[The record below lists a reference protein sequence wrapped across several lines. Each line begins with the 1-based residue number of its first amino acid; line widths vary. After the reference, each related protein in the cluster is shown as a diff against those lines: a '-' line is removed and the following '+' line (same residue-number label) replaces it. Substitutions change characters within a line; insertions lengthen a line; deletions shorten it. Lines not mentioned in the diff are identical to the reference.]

1 MQKRN
6 IETELRES
14 YLEYSLAVIVGRA
27 IPDARDGLKPVHRRI
42 LYAQHELSNF
52 YNRPSKK
59 SARIVGDVIGKYH
72 PHGDTAVYDAIVRM
86 AQDFNMRDPLIIGQ
100 GNFGSIDGD
109 APAAMRY
116 TEVRMSK
123 LAQELLADIEKNTVD
138 FRPNYDNT
146 LEEPVVLPAKF
157 PNLLL
162 NGSSGIAVGM
172 ATNIPPHN
180 LGELCDAVLY
190 LLDNPQATVNDLLQF
205 VKGPDFPTAGYAFIS
220 KGFYDAYREGHGS
233 IKVRGRIQIE
243 TRKKNMESIVITEI
257 PYALNKSI
265 LVQKIAAL
273 VNDRTIED
281 VTDLRDESDMR
292 GIRIVLDLKRGAA
305 SNIIINKL
313 YKYTPLETTFAVNM
327 LAVVD
332 NRPVRLNLLT
342 ALTCFLDHRREVV
355 IRRTQFDLEKAKARA
370 HILEGLRIAIDN
382 IDAVIALIRG
392 SQTPD
397 EAKIGLM
404 ERFALTEI
412 QAKAILEM
420 RLQRLTG
427 LQREELELEYAD
439 ILEKITYFTSIL
451 ADTNVLRSVLKD
463 EITEIKDNYATPR
476 RTEIVAASPEEIEIE
491 DLIPDDDVVITLSR
505 RGYMK
510 RTNLENYQQ
519 QKRGGKGI
527 AGLHTAED
535 DYVQDFIV
543 TSNHQSLCLFTNKGR
558 MYRLKVHQIPEGSRI
573 SKGVHIK
580 NILTSLEE
588 AEWIANILALRSFED
603 DTFFLFLTR
612 NGMVKRSSASL
623 YTNTRS
629 SGVMALGLKEEDEL
643 VNVQFVKDENNILL
657 VTANGYSIRFSCT
670 EIRPMGRS
678 AHGVKGIDLRSNDRV
693 VSGVVLSN
701 SDETTE
707 FITVSSLGY
716 GKRTSASLYRKQA
729 RGGKGIINFKV
740 TNKTGT
746 VIGASPIN
754 NSNQLVLMTS
764 SNKIVRIGVSDIR
777 SRGRIGVGVMLV
789 KLDEGATLVAF
800 DTVDDAGQTEDDK
813 ASGTSENES
822 PPFDSENAAESPKS
836 SSAHQGSL
844 FDTENTTE
852 NTSTTDEPDATNTA
866 GSTANNS
873 PEDGTSG
880 LV

>member
-1 MQKRN
+1 MDLFGKEIQQRN

-42 LYAQHELSNF
+42 LFAQNELANY

-123 LAQELLADIEKNTVD
+123 LAQELLLDIDKETVD

-190 LLDNPQATVNDLLQF
+190 LLNNPDCNVLDLMQF
-205 VKGPDFPTAGYAFIS
+205 VKGPDFPTAGFAFYG
-220 KGFYDAYREGHGS
+220 KGMLDAYREGHGS
-233 IKVRGRIQIE
+233 IKVRGRIIVE
-243 TRKKNMESIVITEI
+243 ERKKNLESVVITEI
-257 PYALNKSI
+257 PYALNKSV

-292 GIRIVLDLKRGAA
+292 GIRIVLDLKRGAL
-305 SNIIINKL
+305 SDIIINKL
-313 YKYTPLETTFAVNM
+313 YKYTQLETTFAVNM

-332 NRPVRLNLLT
+332 NRPVRLNLLS
-342 ALTCFLDHRREVV
+342 ALTCFIDHRREVV
-355 IRRTQFDLEKAKARA
+355 IRRTRFDLAKAQARA

-382 IDAVIALIRG
+382 IDAVVALIRA
-392 SQTPD
+392 SANPE
-397 EAKIGLM
+397 EAKQGLM
-404 ERFALTEI
+404 STFQLSEL

-427 LQREELELEYAD
+427 LQREELELEYQE
-439 ILEKITYFTSIL
+439 LLKKIDF
-451 ADTNVLRSVLKD
+451 LRSVLADSEVLKKVMID
-463 EITEIKDNYATPR
+463 EITEIKQNYTTPR
-476 RTEIVAASPEEIEIE
+476 LTEIVASSPDEIDIE
-491 DLIPDDDVVITLSR
+491 DLIPDEDVVITLSR
-505 RGYMK
+505 RGYLK
-510 RTNLENYQQ
+510 RTSLENYQQ

-535 DYVQDFIV
+535 DYVQDFLA
-543 TSNHQSLCLFTNKGR
+543 TSNHQNICLFSNKGR
-558 MYRLKVHQIPEGSRI
+558 MYRLKVHQIPEGSRV

-580 NILTSLEE
+580 NILPMLDEK
-588 AEWIANILALRSFED
+588 EWITNILTLRTFAED
-603 DTFFLFLTR
+603 KYFLFVTR
-612 NGMVKRSSASL
+612 KGMIKRSSSSL
-623 YTNTRS
+623 YVNTRS
-629 SGVMALGLKEEDEL
+629 GGVMAVGLNDDDEL
-643 VNVQFVKDENNILL
+643 VSVRLTYDNNHILL
-657 VTANGYSIRFSCT
+657 VTSNGMAIRFSCQDV
-670 EIRPMGRS
+670 RASGRS
-678 AHGVKGIDLRSNDRV
+678 AHGVRGIAVKGSDHV
-693 VSGVVLSN
+693 VSAVVLKDT
-701 SDETTE
+701 DENTE
-707 FITVSSLGY
+707 FITISSQGY
-716 GKRTSASLYRKQA
+716 GKRTNIEHYRLQA
-729 RGGKGIINFKV
+729 RGGKGVINFRV
-740 TNKTGT
+740 NNKTGT
-746 VIGASPIN
+746 VIGACPIRD
-754 NSNQLVLMTS
+754 SDSLVLMTS
-764 SNKIVRIGVSDIR
+764 SNKIIRIGAQGIR
-777 SRGRIGVGVMLV
+777 SIGRIAMGVTLV
-789 KLDEGATLVAF
+789 KLDEGAHLVAF
-800 DTVDDAGQTEDDK
+800 DRIKDDGQNFNKEDDNPLLLDP
-813 ASGTSENES
+813 SFEHPVEEDS
-822 PPFDSENAAESPKS
+822 P
-836 SSAHQGSL
+836 
-844 FDTENTTE
+844 
-852 NTSTTDEPDATNTA
+852 TTDKESDF
-866 GSTANNS
+866 
-873 PEDGTSG
+873 
-880 LV
+880 

>member
-1 MQKRN
+1 MEGQEREIQKRN

-42 LYAQHELSNF
+42 LFAQNELANF

-72 PHGDTAVYDAIVRM
+72 PHGDSAVYDAIVRL

-116 TEVRMSK
+116 TEVRMAK
-123 LAQELLADIEKNTVD
+123 LAQELLADIDKNTVD

-190 LLDNPQATVNDLLQF
+190 LLDHPDATGMDLLKF
-205 VKGPDFPTAGYAFIS
+205 VKGPDFPTAGFAFIS
-220 KGFYDAYREGHGS
+220 KGFYDAYLEGHGS
-233 IKVRGRIQIE
+233 IKVRGRIVVE
-243 TRKKNMESIVITEI
+243 ERKKNLESIVITEI

-292 GIRIVLDLKRGAA
+292 GIRIVLDLKRGALTE
-305 SNIIINKL
+305 IIINKL
-313 YKYTPLETTFAVNM
+313 FKYTQLETTFAVNM

-332 NRPVRLNLLT
+332 NRPVRLTLLS
-342 ALTCFLDHRREVV
+342 ALVCFLDHRREVV
-355 IRRTQFDLEKAKARA
+355 IRRTRFDLEKALARA
-370 HILEGLRIAIDN
+370 HIVEGLRIAIDK
-382 IDAVIALIRG
+382 IDAVIALIRA
-392 SQTPD
+392 SKNPD
-397 EAKIGLM
+397 EAKLGLM
-404 ERFALTEI
+404 TTFSLSEL

-427 LQREELELEYAD
+427 LQREELELEYTELLQKIEHFRA
-439 ILEKITYFTSIL
+439 ILDDQE
-451 ADTNVLRSVLKD
+451 VLRSVLKE
-463 EITEIKDNYATPR
+463 EITAIKENYATPR
-476 RTEIVAASPEEIEIE
+476 RTEIVGANPEEIEVE

-535 DYVQDFIV
+535 DYVQDFNV
-543 TSNHQSLCLFTNKGR
+543 TSNHQNLCLFTNKGR
-558 MYRLKVHQIPEGSRI
+558 MYRLKVHQIPEGSRT

-580 NILTSLEE
+580 NILTQLEE
-588 AEWIANILALRSFED
+588 NEWVTNILSLRTFAED
-603 DTFFLFLTR
+603 KYFLFLSK
-612 NGMVKRSSASL
+612 NGVVKRSAASL
-623 YTNTRS
+623 YTNTRPA
-629 SGVMALGLKEEDEL
+629 GVIAISLREEDEL
-643 VNVQFVKDENNILL
+643 VTVRLVRQTSHILI
-657 VTANGYSIRFSCT
+657 VTAHGMSIRFSCN

-678 AHGVKGIDLRSNDRV
+678 AHGVKGISLRPSDAV
-693 VSGVVLSN
+693 VSGVVLSQN
-701 SDETTE
+701 DVTSE
-707 FITVSSLGY
+707 FITISSQGF
-716 GKRTSASLYRKQA
+716 GKRTSAKLYRPQS
-729 RGGKGIINFKV
+729 RGGKGLINFKV

-746 VIGASPIN
+746 VIGATPITD
-754 NSNQLVLMTS
+754 SDSLVLMTS
-764 SNKIVRIGVSDIR
+764 ANKIIRIGVSDIK

-789 KLDEGATLVAF
+789 RLDEGASLVAF
-800 DTVDDAGQTEDDK
+800 DRVK
-813 ASGTSENES
+813 ENTQNLEKNLEEQADPEPVS
-822 PPFDSENAAESPKS
+822 PTPSQAPTHETLN
-836 SSAHQGSL
+836 L
-844 FDTENTTE
+844 FDGENQE
-852 NTSTTDEPDATNTA
+852 SEKHDQAQDTDTPT
-866 GSTANNS
+866 
-873 PEDGTSG
+873 
-880 LV
+880 